1 MPNYGI
7 RKPVALILLAAAVAM
22 FCINVALILQNRRL
36 KAEMAAPAPLLP
48 QVGTKIDRLEGIAL
62 DGTKVQVTFTGQTQ
76 ETLFLV
82 FSTQCGVCE
91 LDWPQW
97 QSIARSARAQR
108 IRLVYADV
116 ESPLSRP
123 YAEQHGID
131 KATLFAELGSAMPSC
146 AQFAPDASQSRKLG
160 RRRQVPP
167 AEKYAVVQ
175 L

>member
-91 LDWPQW
+91 LNWPQW

-116 ESPLSRP
+116 ESPLSRQ

-131 KATLFAELGSAMPSC
+131 KATLFAELDPRCQVALNLRPTPLSRGSWA
-146 AQFAPDASQSRKLG
+146 ADG
-160 RRRQVPP
+160 RFPQ
-167 AEKYAVVQ
+167 AERYAVVQ